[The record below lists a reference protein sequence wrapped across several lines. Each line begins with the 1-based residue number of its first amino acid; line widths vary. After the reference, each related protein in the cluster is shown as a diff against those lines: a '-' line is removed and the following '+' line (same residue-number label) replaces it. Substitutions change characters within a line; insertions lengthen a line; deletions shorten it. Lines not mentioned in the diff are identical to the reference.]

1 MGRTRKR
8 ATKGATMAAV
18 ARRAGVSAMTVSNVI
33 NNKVSVQP
41 GTREAVLK
49 AIAELDYRPNAAAR
63 ALASASTL
71 RIGLLHRDQDSA
83 LLSAMLVGS
92 LKAASRIGV
101 QLIIQP
107 YNPDTALEDILE
119 FAESGLDGLLL
130 PPPLCEQFS
139 DSGLSARINIPVVA
153 MAPGTSLPDIACVR
167 IDDEAA
173 AFALTSSL
181 IVHGHRR
188 IAFVLLPGTHV
199 GKARLE
205 GYRRAL
211 REAGIP
217 EDPDLIWQ
225 ARPTF
230 SEGLVLAE
238 RKLGTAEKP
247 VAQGPFTAIMAGND
261 DMAAAFVNVAL
272 RLGKRIP
279 EDLSITGFDDTPIAI
294 KIWPTLTTVRQ
305 PLAEIAEQATE
316 LLIAMLRNPSAQGPS
331 AQGAVP
337 RFVDYKLVERAS
349 VADVAPE

>member
-1 MGRTRKR
+1 
-8 ATKGATMAAV
+8 MAAV

-33 NNKVSVQP
+33 NNKASVQP
-41 GTREAVLK
+41 ATREAVLK

-71 RIGLLHRDQDSA
+71 RIGLLHRDEDSA

-101 QLIIQP
+101 QLVIQTYDP
-107 YNPDTALEDILE
+107 ETALDDILE

-139 DSGLSARINIPVVA
+139 DSGLIARINIPVVA
-153 MAPGTSLPDIACVR
+153 MAPGMSLPDMACVR

-173 AFALTSSL
+173 AFALTSRL
-181 IVHGHRR
+181 ISHGHSR

-211 REAGIP
+211 REHGIAA
-217 EDPDLIWQ
+217 DPDLIWQ
-225 ARPTF
+225 ARPIF

-238 RKLGTAEKP
+238 EKLGGAGDTAEP
-247 VAQGPFTAIMAGND
+247 EAFTAIMAGND

-272 RLGKRIP
+272 RQGKRIP
-279 EDLSITGFDDTPIAI
+279 EDLSITGFDDSPIAI

-316 LLIAMLRNPSAQGPS
+316 ILINILRNPSTYRAL
-331 AQGAVP
+331 P
-337 RFVDYKLVERAS
+337 RFVDFKLIERAS
-349 VADVAPE
+349 VADVMTG